1 MAEKLLFGVDCSE
14 TSRAALAVVGDLLK
28 SSKGLDATIFHC
40 AAPLGQE
47 TLTRPGE
54 AGPEAGEEG
63 TQRVFS
69 DGRDVLA
76 RAREALLGSGFDH
89 SRVSA
94 VWQDYC
100 SDPAVA
106 LLHMACN
113 QKYETIA
120 LARREGASRDPSPMG
135 SVAYRLV
142 YTADKRAIWLVD
154 PPLVSKD
161 VLVALVG
168 APISRRVVAHVVRY
182 FGHLRDERI
191 TFMHVVPRLPPAYWD
206 DGHILE
212 GDERKERIAKIASDY
227 GEMVKDIADE
237 GIKGLLEAGVPRKN
251 VKFRVRTIKRGMA
264 RDILREM
271 ERRGYGILV
280 IGRRGSRN
288 ISRFPLGSK
297 SAKLLHG
304 ARGSMVCIVN

>member
-1 MAEKLLFGVDCSE
+1 MGEKLLFGVDSSE

-28 SSKGLDATIFHC
+28 SSEGLDATIFHC
-40 AAPLGQE
+40 ATPFGDDE
-47 TLTRPGE
+47 TVHLDETVPRVVPI
-54 AGPEAGEEG
+54 AGSKAADN
-63 TQRVFS
+63 QRVLS
-69 DGRDVLA
+69 LA
-76 RAREALLGSGFDH
+76 KDALVGSGFDS
-89 SRVSA
+89 SRVSTA
-94 VWQDYC
+94 LQEYC

-106 LLHMACN
+106 MLHMACN
-113 QKYETIA
+113 QGYETIA
-120 LARREGASRDPSPMG
+120 LARRKRARTDPSPMG

-168 APISRRVVAHVVRY
+168 APISRRVMEHVARY

-206 DGHILE
+206 DGHILK

-227 GEMVKDIADE
+227 GEMVKDVADIGRE
-237 GIKGLLEAGVPRKN
+237 MLLEAGVPRKN
-251 VKFRVRTIKRGMA
+251 VKFRVRTLKRGMA
-264 RDILREM
+264 RDIIREM
-271 ERRGYGILV
+271 ERGRYGILV

-297 SAKLLHG
+297 AAKLLHS
-304 ARGSMVCIVN
+304 ARGRMVCIVN